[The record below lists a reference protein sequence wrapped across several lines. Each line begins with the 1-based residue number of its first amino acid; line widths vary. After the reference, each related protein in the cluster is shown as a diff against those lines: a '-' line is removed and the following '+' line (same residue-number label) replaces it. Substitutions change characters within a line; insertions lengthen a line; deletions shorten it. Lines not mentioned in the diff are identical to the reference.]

1 MADGQNIVLL
11 FWKAWREESQLLLW
25 CGISH
30 LRASIFPASISAYQS
45 VNLCLAAAILSVFIA
60 CSWKICHNF

>member
-30 LRASIFPASISAYQS
+30 LGASIFPASISPYQS

-60 CSWKICHNF
+60 YSWKICRNF